1 MPDPASPNARLSF
14 GWPDWVIIA
23 LYLFMLLAI
32 GWYHSRRQRTIK
44 EYFLAGKHMSWLPLG
59 LSLMAALNSG
69 IDYLTQPSAF
79 LKYGIVIILSSLS
92 WLVVYPYAFLVTM
105 PMYRRLDVYSAYEYL
120 DNRFNV
126 AVRCLA
132 SAIFILWRLGWM
144 ATALYVPCLAFHTAT
159 GGRMP
164 LKPMI
169 VVLGVVA
176 TTYTV
181 LGGVKAVI
189 WTEVIQF
196 LVMFGG
202 LLLTLVVIFIK
213 VPVDFGT
220 LLGGAFQGGGA
231 SEAGSPVAGGFA
243 AQIVEL
249 FREPVT
255 WYGVLIAAMV
265 GRLPVYTSDQV
276 MVQRFQT
283 SRSIRDIRQGF
294 LITAISDS
302 VWMVTL
308 TFVGV
313 ALSVFFRTR
322 ALPDWVSGNTDYYFP
337 YFMSLV
343 FPPGTTGPV
352 IAAIIAASLS
362 AIASAINSQ
371 STVIFVDF
379 YNRLIKGRRRPIE
392 NPDAQEQLFQLRL
405 SRAAAIAAGLIG
417 TLLACQLDRLGTLF
431 EIGNKVIQ
439 TFTGPMLAIFWL
451 GMFTQRAT
459 SFSAFS
465 GGLIGTLVGLYV
477 AFFSSLS
484 FLWPCTFAFGSAL
497 LIGYL
502 AGLPSPITE
511 SAREWNWF
519 AIRRRP
525 LKE

>member
-1 MPDPASPNARLSF
+1 MPDPASTNARLSF
-14 GWPDWVIIA
+14 GWPDWVIIV
-23 LYLFMLLAI
+23 LYFSMLLAI

-69 IDYLTQPSAF
+69 IDYMQQPSAF
-79 LKYGIVIILSSLS
+79 LKFGLVVVLGSLS
-92 WLVVYPYAFLVTM
+92 WLAIYPYAFFVTM

-159 GGRMP
+159 DGRLP

-169 VVLGVVA
+169 FVMGAVA
-176 TTYTV
+176 TVYTM
-181 LGGVKAVI
+181 LGGVRAVI

-202 LLLTLVVIFIK
+202 LLLTLIVIFIK
-213 VPVDFGT
+213 VPMDAGALWGHALQRGAASAASGPTVDGFG
-220 LLGGAFQGGGA
+220 
-231 SEAGSPVAGGFA
+231 
-243 AQIVEL
+243 AQIVQL

-255 WYGVLIAAMV
+255 WYGTIIAAVV
-265 GRLPVYTSDQV
+265 GRFTGYTSDQV

-283 SRSIRDIRQGF
+283 SRSIRDLRQGF
-294 LITAISDS
+294 LITAISDTI
-302 VWMVTL
+302 WMVTL

-313 ALSVFFRTR
+313 ALHIYFRTQ
-322 ALPDWVSGNTDYYFP
+322 ALPGWVSNNTDYYFP
-337 YFMSLV
+337 YFMSRV

-392 NPDAQEQLFQLRL
+392 NPDAREQRFQLRL
-405 SRAAAIAAGLIG
+405 SRAAAIVAGLTG
-417 TLLACQLDRLGTLF
+417 TLLACQLDRLGTIF
-431 EIGNKVIQ
+431 EIGHKVIQ
-439 TFTGPMLAIFWL
+439 TFTGPMLAIFCL
-451 GMFTQRAT
+451 GMFTRRAT
-459 SFSAFS
+459 SLSAFL
-465 GGLIGTLVGLYV
+465 GGLVGTFVGIYV

-484 FLWPCTFAFGSAL
+484 FQWPCVFACGSAL
-497 LIGYL
+497 IVGYL
-502 AGLPSPITE
+502 LGLPSPITE

-519 AIRRRP
+519 AITRRP
-525 LKE
+525 LTE